1 MRITKL
7 LMVLFFSIGISGQ
20 ETTLNIGHRGAM
32 GHEPENTLASIK
44 KAIDLGA
51 DGFEIDV
58 FKCLSGE
65 IVLFHDKYLDKL
77 TDGEGLIEKKSL
89 VDLKKLSVLG
99 TENKIPTLEEVLN
112 IINKQVFLNI
122 ELKGKNTAKASL
134 ELVEKFI
141 NQKKISSQNI
151 LFSSF
156 DWNELEKVRE
166 LNSDVKIA
174 LITENDPLLAIETA
188 KKLKAF
194 AINPN
199 YKDLSK
205 KNIKIIHNND
215 FKIYTWTVNNKRDIS
230 KMKLLKVDGIIT
242 DFPDRF

>member
-7 LMVLFFSIGISGQ
+7 LMVLFFSIGINGQ
-20 ETTLNIGHRGAM
+20 ETILNIGHRGAM

-65 IVLFHDKYLDKL
+65 IVLFHDKHLDKL
-77 TDGEGLIEKKSL
+77 TNGEGLVENKSL
-89 VDLKKLSVLG
+89 TDLKKLSVLG

-134 ELVEKFI
+134 ELVEKYI

-156 DWNELEKVRE
+156 NWNELEKLRE

-174 LITENDPLLAIETA
+174 LLTENDPLLAIETA

-199 YKDLSK
+199 YKDLNK

-230 KMKLLKVDGIIT
+230 KMKSLKVDGIIT

>member
-1 MRITKL
+1 MQITKL

-20 ETTLNIGHRGAM
+20 ETILNIGHRGAM

-65 IVLFHDKYLDKL
+65 IVLFHDKYLNKL

-89 VDLKKLSVLG
+89 IDLKKLSVLG

-156 DWNELEKVRE
+156 DWNELEKLRE

-199 YKDLSK
+199 YKDLNK

-215 FKIYTWTVNNKRDIS
+215 FKIYTWTVNNKRDIYTLI
-230 KMKLLKVDGIIT
+230 KLYNFLFV
-242 DFPDRF
+242 